1 MGAVLYRKLNM
12 KVGIVLLCFVGIA
25 LASPTHKRHH
35 QQKKHD
41 SLVRRALDEH
51 KIKRE
56 ESGEDEEWGI
66 SPAWSFLVYNSSCLD
81 AGMIEAEMAEL
92 EQGIMSG
99 ELDKPETLYDV
110 ASAIF
115 AGILGTPAACFH
127 EEGWEDVCTGLALGM
142 KEFVKMHTRMDLAI
156 LEAGFEEYYNFD
168 SEEWEDYFDSSEESE
183 ESEEKR
189 VRFGRSVNGKRRK
202 GPGGRGPGGPGGKGP
217 GGPGGH
223 GPPRNQSGS
232 WEEDMGGFE
241 FPNPCSA
248 PPPGSKVL
256 NWLTCHVNGSGLAT
270 LPHIKNLQNDL
281 KCYLD
286 AINEKLVPFAEENIE
301 EFPWAVVLEVLQ
313 SDSIPLLEE
322 GVSGLGE
329 MLEGICKALDDNPEW
344 GLSCKDVLPEEKK
357 TLAMRRLKTL
367 LAHHKKRAPFGILVG
382 R

>member
-1 MGAVLYRKLNM
+1 MGAVLYRELKM
-12 KVGIVLLCFVGIA
+12 KAGIVLLCLVGIA
-25 LASPTHKRHH
+25 LASPTHQRHH
-35 QQKKHD
+35 KQKKHD
-41 SLVRRALDEH
+41 SLVKRALDEH

-56 ESGEDEEWGI
+56 QSGEDEDWGV

-81 AGMIEAEMAEL
+81 AGKIETEMAEL

-99 ELDKPETLYDV
+99 ELDRPETLYDV

-127 EEGWEDVCTGLALGM
+127 EEGWEDVCTGMA
-142 KEFVKMHTRMDLAI
+142 LAI
-156 LEAGFEEYYNFD
+156 LEAGFEEYYDFD

-183 ESEEKR
+183 ESAEKR
-189 VRFGRSVNGKRRK
+189 IPQEKRLRGRFGRSVNGKRRK
-202 GPGGRGPGGPGGKGP
+202 GPGGRGPGGPGGRGP

-256 NWLTCHVNGSGLAT
+256 NWLTCPVNGSGLAT

-301 EFPWAVVLEVLQ
+301 GFPCAVVLEVLQ
-313 SDSIPLLEE
+313 SDSIPLLGEA
-322 GVSGLGE
+322 VSGLGE
-329 MLEGICKALDDNPEW
+329 MLEGICKVLDENPEW
-344 GLSCKDVLPEEKK
+344 GLSCADVLPEEKK
-357 TLAMRRLKTL
+357 TLAMRRLRTL
-367 LAHHKKRAPFGILVG
+367 LAR
-382 R
+382 